1 VKCGSLGLDYPLR
14 ALIFDEHIS
23 RIPGMCMERE
33 WSWSKEKNA
42 MRTSAQ
48 VMVLVA
54 VLALAAA
61 LICSAQDAGK
71 GSAQE
76 LKKQAEQTV
85 EAARAF
91 TEQQK
96 QELQKKMEA
105 EVKDLGKEIGALT
118 KRAETVKGEALG
130 KLLAGLAELNAK
142 HKAADAKLQELKSS
156 TAQAWQAASATAEK
170 ALEDLRKSYETV
182 LQLLK

>member
-1 VKCGSLGLDYPLR
+1 
-14 ALIFDEHIS
+14 
-23 RIPGMCMERE
+23 
-33 WSWSKEKNA
+33 
-42 MRTSAQ
+42 
-48 VMVLVA
+48 MVLVA
-54 VLALAAA
+54 VLALVAAS
-61 LICSAQDAGK
+61 IGSAQDAGK

-105 EVKDLGKEIGALT
+105 EVKALEKEIGAL
-118 KRAETVKGEALG
+118 KKGAETVKGEALD
-130 KLLAGLAELNAK
+130 KLLAGIAELNAK
-142 HKAADAKLQELKSS
+142 HKAAEAKLLELKSS
-156 TAQAWQAASATAEK
+156 TAQAWLAARATAEK
-170 ALEDLRKSYETV
+170 ALEDLKKSYETV